1 MKVSSRK
8 AESVSLSDSPVLI
21 IEDRPDIAAR
31 LRDAILA
38 TEGITLVGHAATLDQ
53 GLNMLFELRPRVV
66 LVDIGLPDGSGIE
79 AVRASVQADWTVDAM
94 VVSIFGDEA
103 RVVEAI
109 KAGAKGYVLKG
120 GGLDQIGDDIL
131 TVLAGGCPISPSI
144 ARHLLAIVKQG
155 GVAGDTPETSP
166 LTDRETEILRAVA
179 RGYKRHEIADQL
191 GISAGTVGN
200 HITNI
205 YRKLEVG
212 SNMEAVA
219 RASRIGVL

>member
-1 MKVSSRK
+1 MTD
-8 AESVSLSDSPVLI
+8 APILI

-31 LRDAILA
+31 LIDAVATTDGIL
-38 TEGITLVGHAATLDQ
+38 LVGHAVTLDQ
-53 GLNMLFELRPRVV
+53 GINMLFDLRPRVV
-66 LVDIGLPDGSGIE
+66 LVDLGLPDGSGIE
-79 AVRASVQADWTVDAM
+79 AVRACVQADWHVDAM
-94 VVSIFGDEA
+94 VVSIFGDET

-109 KAGAKGYVLKG
+109 QAGAKGYLLKS
-120 GGLDQIGDDIL
+120 GGLDQIGADVL
-131 TVLAGGCPISPSI
+131 TVISGGSPISPSI
-144 ARHLLAIVKQG
+144 ARHLLAIVKDG
-155 GVAGDTPETSP
+155 PLATSGAST

-179 RGYKRHEIADQL
+179 RGYKRQEIGVQL

-219 RASRIGVL
+219 RAAKIGVL